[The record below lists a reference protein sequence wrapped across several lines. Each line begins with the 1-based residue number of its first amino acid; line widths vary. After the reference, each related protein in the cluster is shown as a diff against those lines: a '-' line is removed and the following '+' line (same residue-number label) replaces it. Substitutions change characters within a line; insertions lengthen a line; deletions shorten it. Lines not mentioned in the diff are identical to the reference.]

1 TFEKPDTK
9 TFYALELAK
18 EAGRAGGLL
27 PTVFNSSDEAA
38 VKLFLEGKIRFLEI
52 SQIIKRAMEETKNIS
67 SPTISEILETD
78 KNIKESIYLRS

>member
-1 TFEKPDTK
+1 M
-9 TFYALELAK
+9 
-18 EAGRAGGLL
+18 

-38 VKLFLEGKIRFLEI
+38 VKLFLEGKISFLQI
-52 SQIIKRAMEETKNIS
+52 SEAIKRAMEEVKNIP